1 MKKIKIFLS
10 LMLLA
15 LSTLAF
21 AQPIQVSGTVRE
33 SNGDAVSGAAV
44 QLKGSNS
51 VYTMTDVL
59 GNFSLTVPSNGT
71 LAVSC
76 LGYHS
81 TEVEVGG
88 RRTIE
93 IILDPDLEL
102 LDEVIVTAYGTSTKG
117 TFTGSASVMKTE
129 EIEKRQV
136 SDITQA
142 LAGAVSG
149 VQILSA
155 NGQPGSSANIRVR
168 GVGSLNAS
176 SAPLIL
182 VDGMPIS
189 DMSSVNPDDI
199 ESLTVL
205 KDAASTSLYGARGAN
220 GIIMVTTKRGK
231 TNEATVNF
239 DAKVG
244 VNSRMIKTYDVLTDP
259 AEYTELAYQ
268 AIYNRFFYNT
278 ASTRGNAT
286 ASDTYANAYLI
297 RDGGSSNYGQPGYQI
312 YTVPTGEKL
321 IVDGKL
327 NPNATLGYKEGDYYY
342 TPDNWADET
351 FSNQLRQEYNVN
363 FSANSGRLNYY
374 GSFGYLNDKGVI
386 ANSNFKRLTGRLKAD
401 YQVKDWL
408 KVGGNF
414 AYTNTVSNYPGEQ
427 TTTNSSGNAFYLAN
441 FIAPVY
447 PMYVRDASGKIM
459 TDPNDGR
466 NIYDYG
472 DGVTA
477 GRNRSFM
484 SISNPAGDLV
494 YNIEDYLMDITTLN
508 WFAEIKPFK
517 GLTLTAKWG
526 LNVDNTRYMN
536 LGNAFYG
543 QSASYGGTAT
553 QEYEHSQRFDQQYLA
568 DYVFT
573 LGEKHNFDITAGYD
587 GYRYDNDYVEG
598 YGTDLYNPYSY
609 FVSNAIADKRKAY
622 GAAGA
627 HSIQGYFA
635 RLNYDFDQKYIV
647 SLSVR
652 RDGSS
657 RFAPEHRW
665 GTFFSASGAWLIT
678 KEDFM
683 KDATW
688 LDMLKFK
695 ASIGQQGNENIG
707 NYYAYLDQY
716 SVTGADGKF
725 ADGTIA
731 YKGNPELTWETS
743 TSYNVGFDFSMFRD
757 RLSGTIESFGR
768 TSGNML
774 YNKPVAPIN
783 GYASIPMNIGSMRNS
798 GLEIELAYD
807 IVRTRNVSWSIN
819 TNASFIKNKILSLHP
834 DLKGELVD
842 GSRIYTEGESMYR
855 FYLVESA
862 GVDPETGKALWYAE
876 DESGERYKTDSYSV
890 AADFKIPTK
899 DLLPKV
905 YGGFG
910 SSLNAYG
917 VDFSFQFSYQLGG
930 TMMDSGYQRL
940 MHNGYSSYAGNNWH
954 TDIRRAW
961 TPENT
966 NTDVPR
972 LNSGDQY
979 ANSTSTRFL
988 VSSNYLSLNNVTLG
1002 YTFPSKWLNKIKVKA
1017 LRIYCAADNVALLSA
1032 RKGLDPR
1039 QSYTSAT
1046 TALYTPIRTVS
1057 GGLTLTF

>member
-1 MKKIKIFLS
+1 MKKIRIFLS
-10 LMLLA
+10 LMLL
-15 LSTLAF
+15 TLGSVAF
-21 AQPIQVSGTVRE
+21 AQNIQVSGTVRE

-44 QLKGSNS
+44 QLKGSTT
-51 VYTMTDVL
+51 VYTMTDAL
-59 GNFSLTVPSNGT
+59 GHYSLSVPANGA

-81 TEVEVGG
+81 AEVEVAG
-88 RRTIE
+88 RG
-93 IILDPDLEL
+93 IIDVVLTPDLEL

-117 TFTGSASVMKTE
+117 TFTGSASVMKSE

-142 LAGAVSG
+142 LSGAVSG
-149 VQILSA
+149 VQILSD
-155 NGQPGSSANIRVR
+155 NGQPGVSATIRVR
-168 GVGSLNAS
+168 GVGSINAS

-220 GIIMVTTKRGK
+220 GIIMITTKRGK

-259 AEYTELAYQ
+259 AEYTELTYQ
-268 AIYNRFFYNT
+268 ALYNRYFYNT
-278 ASTRGNAT
+278 ASTRGNA
-286 ASDTYANAYLI
+286 AKSAENANVQLPKKGN
-297 RDGGSSNYGQPGYQI
+297 GGLGYQI
-312 YTVPTGEKL
+312 YTVPKGESV

-327 NPNATLGYKEGDYYY
+327 NPNATLGYSDGDYTYL
-342 TPDNWADET
+342 PDDWAKET
-351 FSNQLRQEYNVN
+351 FSNNVRQEYNIN
-363 FSANSGRLNYY
+363 FSANTGRLNYY
-374 GSFGYLNDKGVI
+374 ASFGYLDDSGVI

-401 YQVKDWL
+401 YQIKDWL

-414 AYTNTVSNYPGEQ
+414 AYTNTTSNYPSEQ
-427 TTTNSSGNAFYLAN
+427 TTTNSSGNAFFIAN
-441 FIAPVY
+441 FIAPIY
-447 PMYVRDASGKIM
+447 PIYVRDANGNIM
-459 TDPNDGR
+459 TDPNNGR
-466 NIYDYG
+466 PIYDYG
-472 DGVTA
+472 DGVSTH
-477 GRNRSFM
+477 GNRPFM
-484 SISNPAGDLV
+484 SIANPAGDLV
-494 YNIEDYLMDITTLN
+494 YNIEDYLMDIMTLN
-508 WFAEIKPFK
+508 WFAELKPFK

-526 LNVDNTRYMN
+526 LNVDNTRYNN

-553 QEYEHSQRFDQQYLA
+553 QEFLHAQRFDQQYLA
-568 DYVFT
+568 DYEFSIAD
-573 LGEKHNFDITAGYD
+573 KHDFDLTAGYD
-587 GYRYDNDYVEG
+587 GYKYFRDWVEG
-598 YGTDLYNPYSY
+598 YGTDLYNPFSFY
-609 FVSNAIADKRKAY
+609 VSNAIADKRKAY
-622 GAAGA
+622 GGA
-627 HSIQGYFA
+627 DSHDIQGYFA
-635 RLNYDFDQKYIV
+635 RLNYDFDQKYIA
-647 SLSVR
+647 SFSVR

-657 RFAPEHRW
+657 RFAPAHRW
-665 GTFFSASGAWLIT
+665 GTFMSASAAWLIT

-683 KDATW
+683 RDVTW

-716 SVTGADGKF
+716 SVTGSEGKF
-725 ADGTIA
+725 ADGTLS
-731 YKGNPELTWETS
+731 YKGNPDLTWETS

-757 RLSGTIESFGR
+757 RLSGTIEYFGR

-783 GYASIPMNIGSMRNS
+783 GYSEIPMNVGSMRNS

-807 IVRTRNVSWSIN
+807 IIRGRNVSWTVN
-819 TNASFIKNKILSLHP
+819 GNASFIRNKILALHP
-834 DLKGELVD
+834 DLEGELVD

-855 FYLVESA
+855 MYLVEYA
-862 GVDPETGKALWYAE
+862 GVDKETGLALYNAK
-876 DESGERYKTDSYSV
+876 DKSGQVYTTSDYST
-890 AADFKIPTK
+890 ASDFKVATG

-917 VDFSFQFSYQLGG
+917 VDFSFQFAYQLGG
-930 TMMDSGYQRL
+930 TMYDSGYQRL
-940 MHNGYSSYAGNNWH
+940 MHNGYSSNAGNNWH
-954 TDIRRAW
+954 VDIRNAW
-961 TPENT
+961 TPDNKDS
-966 NTDVPR
+966 NIPR
-972 LNSGDQY
+972 LDAADQY
-979 ANSTSTRFL
+979 GSSTSTRWL
-988 VSSNYLSLNNVTLG
+988 TSSNYLALNNVTLG
-1002 YTFPSKWLNKIKVKA
+1002 YTFPAKWLNKINVKA

-1039 QSYTSAT
+1039 QSYVSAT
-1046 TALYTPIRTVS
+1046 TARYTPIRTVS
-1057 GGLTLTF
+1057 GGITLTF